1 MAIEATPK
9 GSGRNPQATCA
20 CDLCGARDVQ
30 PVNYERRGNGWQMK
44 EGQVL
49 NRLLARGWSYIKGV
63 LRCPDCETKRKGEKN
78 AVTQPQAQT
87 IVQPAAPSPSEA
99 PPRQPSREQKR
110 QIVTLLTDVY
120 DVDAGRYRGGETD
133 KTVAEAIGGGVLWG
147 WVAQIREE
155 MFGPDGG
162 NDDLAL
168 MGEVV
173 KTLRADVEQALRDF
187 DEWSLQVKADREKWG
202 RRLENLEQIAARA
215 QGQIIALKAAVGP
228 RADRV

>member
-1 MAIEATPK
+1 MTIQATPK
-9 GSGRNPQATCA
+9 GSSRNPQAVCT
-20 CDLCGARDVQ
+20 CDLCGASVAL
-30 PVNYERRGNGWQMK
+30 PVNYERKASGDWQMK

-49 NRLLARGWSYIKGV
+49 TRLQGRCWSYIKGV
-63 LRCPDCETKRKGEKN
+63 LRCPECEAKRKGEKN
-78 AVTQPQAQT
+78 AVTQTKTPT
-87 IVQPAAPSPSEA
+87 AAPSPSEA

-133 KTVAEAIGGGVLWG
+133 KTVAETIGGGVLWG

-162 NDDLAL
+162 NDDLAQL
-168 MGEVV
+168 A
-173 KTLRADVEQALRDF
+173 ADVAAFRD
-187 DEWSLQVKADREKWG
+187 EAARTYTGLARWKADVSAAKEQWDAV
-202 RRLENLEQIAARA
+202 LETLAGKAR
-215 QGQIIALKAAVGP
+215 QLNTRIDALKAAVGP